1 MEGGTDWE
9 ESFPAIFSTVVQF
22 VIGGRPEGLIHND
35 GVSLINP
42 EFLQFPPALE
52 VVSLL
57 RQRLLIFLAADDS
70 FGESVLLNNQLQP
83 FPTAIQKDF
92 VV

>member
-1 MEGGTDWE
+1 MEGGSDWE
-9 ESFPAIFSTVVQF
+9 ESFPAVFSTVVQF
-22 VIGGRPEGLIHND
+22 VIGGRPEGVIHND
-35 GVSLINP
+35 GVSLIDP

-57 RQRLLIFLAADDS
+57 RQRLLIFLAADYS
-70 FGESVLLNNQLQP
+70 FGESVLLDNQLQS
-83 FPTAIQKDF
+83 FPAAIQKDF